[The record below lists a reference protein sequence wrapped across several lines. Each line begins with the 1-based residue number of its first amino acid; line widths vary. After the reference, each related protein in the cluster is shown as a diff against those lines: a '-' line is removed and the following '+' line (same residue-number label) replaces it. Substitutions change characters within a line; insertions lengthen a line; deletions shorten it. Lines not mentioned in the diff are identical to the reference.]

1 MRVADAREPS
11 EFAAA
16 WKIHPIIG
24 DSEALRALAW
34 EWETHRT
41 QIPPR
46 LTKALT
52 DAERVSTGEFDEAR
66 RLGKRARLAAH
77 GFFADADAAITF
89 SAPGAAPVG
98 LDSTGDPKFNRL
110 WTLLGVPCVNVPGRT
125 DSNGLPI
132 GIQVIAPFGRDAVA
146 LAIAQRLEHALSLTE
161 T

>member
-1 MRVADAREPS
+1 MTVRDGREPP

-16 WKIHPIIG
+16 WKIHPTIG

-46 LTKALT
+46 LSKALG
-52 DAERVSTGEFDEAR
+52 DAEKVSVSDFDEAR

-77 GFFADADAAITF
+77 AFFADIDAAITF

-98 LDSTGDPKFNRL
+98 LDSTGDPKFTRL
-110 WTLLGVPCVNVPGRT
+110 WTLLGVPCVNVPGCH
-125 DSNGLPI
+125 DNHGLPV
-132 GIQVIAPFGRDAVA
+132 GVQVIAPFGKDAVA
-146 LAIAQRLEHALSLTE
+146 LAIADKLEHALSLAKA
-161 T
+161 